1 MGMQKIVSVLA
12 VFAMMLAMSG
22 LAFAAVP
29 DKLLVSEQPETI
41 DADGV
46 SCTDITVQLVAEYAD
61 GHEEPV
67 KMCGIEVQCESQ
79 NPNIL
84 HATSAGG
91 AAVVNDATVVQ
102 WTDEFGKAKMEF
114 CSTGS
119 EEYNIDKDVEIVCRA
134 LQLEQDSST
143 VRVERVR
150 GTQIEATMCPQSG
163 YGDLSY
169 ETQQTLMAGPEFV
182 MADALADIIADGESH
197 VYVTGQIKG
206 EDCEDKLV
214 PVKKAGTMRFKS
226 LDTSIVRTCEPA
238 GTVYYNM
245 QGQKMTVIDDG
256 AILVETD
263 NGVAMAEFCSTGDGS
278 ENVGTAPITIES
290 VDYLNVDKTTIKV
303 TTTSQYGTTYKDGYL
318 AMSAMPSQILADGES
333 CLKACAQTRDQDY
346 RIIRKADWEVSFESD
361 DTNIVEALYPTSG
374 TDAGLTSDDTD
385 GEGIAIAKYCSAGTF
400 DGIYGGADNTGT
412 AVIRGAMMYIA
423 ELGSVSVDAK
433 TSQIWPVDIEA
444 TATMDLVNCDGLS
457 TVTVTGQLLDR
468 CGLAVKMPGR
478 LINFKSHDTSLLTPG
493 VISVATDEFG
503 KAKATFN
510 VADCKYADAN
520 EVEIEVSTMSPDAS
534 DSEYVT
540 VVKPKGFVPDGVNVY
555 TDQNALVTSHAKPYV
570 IAADGMSPI
579 EMTAQ
584 VCEWE
589 PNRCVGTFGNRRL
602 LDCDA
607 ANLIENPQLRQE
619 VCLVAGCTW
628 DPEPEEPEG
637 GVCSG
642 FSTLPCGAFDG
653 DEEACECFEC
663 TYGFCNPV
671 KRCGMEIQFEIED
684 THVVENVHDNVYAI
698 EGTHDGDAHP
708 SYVKMLTD
716 AEGKAT
722 IVLRSTGDAPVNKN
736 ICTRIKVT
744 GKDGVIFGQQAYAEV
759 CTKGYAGMHPN
770 ALWVWAEPAYIT
782 ADGKSHTTVRT
793 ALYYCYDD
801 LPGISKTMDQQ
812 NDYDYLFENC
822 KPVKKP
828 GVTVKFETLNTDAL
842 DDGMG
847 GYKIYDITDAYGQA
861 HATFQS
867 KGFDKQHM
875 GPAEIEAWTIG
886 SGEDVIQL
894 NTLIVGL
901 EEKTWPWC
909 PPYNDWFEEGS
920 PEAEA
925 DKDHDQYITDNELI
939 EYIMNVWFPS
949 GHTDD
954 DDMALIRV
962 IQAWETQL

>member
-1 MGMQKIVSVLA
+1 MGRQKLVSVLA
-12 VFAMMLAMSG
+12 VFAMIIAMSG
-22 LAFAAVP
+22 MASAAVP
-29 DKLLVSEQPETI
+29 DKLLVSEQPETL

-46 SCTDITVQLVAEYAD
+46 SCTDITVQLVAEYD
-61 GHEEPV
+61 NGDEEPV

-84 HATSAGG
+84 HASTGG
-91 AAVVNDATVVQ
+91 STAIA

-119 EEYNIDKDVEIVCRA
+119 EEYNIGDVQVICRA
-134 LQLEQDSST
+134 IQLEEDSSI
-143 VRVERVR
+143 VHVLSVR
-150 GTQIEATMCPQSG
+150 GELIEATMCPQSG
-163 YGDLSY
+163 YYDLSQ
-169 ETQQTLMAGPEFV
+169 EVRDRLEDSQQSPEFV
-182 MADALADIIADGESH
+182 LDDALADIIADGESH

-206 EDCEDKLV
+206 LDCDEELV
-214 PVKKAGTMRFKS
+214 PVKKAGVMRFKS
-226 LDTSIVRTCEPA
+226 LDTSIVKTCEPA

-245 QGQKMTVIDDG
+245 QGQKMTVLDDG

-278 ENVGTAPITIES
+278 ENVGTATIVIES
-290 VDYLNVDKTTIKV
+290 VDYLNVVKDEIEV

-346 RIIRKADWEVSFESD
+346 RIIRKPDWEVSFESD
-361 DTNIVEALYPTSG
+361 DTNIVEALYPTSP

-385 GEGIAIAKYCSAGTF
+385 DEGIAIAEYCSAGTF

-444 TATMDLVNCDGLS
+444 TATMDMVNCDGVS

-468 CGLAVKMPGR
+468 CDLAVKMAGR

-503 KAKATFN
+503 KANATFT
-510 VADCKYADAN
+510 VSDCKYANAD
-520 EVEIEVSTMSPDAS
+520 EVEIEVSTMSPEAS
-534 DSEYVT
+534 DYVDVE
-540 VVKPKGFVPDGVNVY
+540 VVKPHGFVPDGVNVY
-555 TDQNALVTSHAKPYV
+555 TDHNALVTSHAKPYV
-570 IAADGMSPI
+570 IAADGDSPI
-579 EMTAQ
+579 ELTAQ

-589 PNRCVGTFGNRRL
+589 PDRCVGTRGNSRL
-602 LDCDA
+602 VDCDNVNKWFSWSA
-607 ANLIENPQLRQE
+607 QLRQQI
-619 VCLVAGCTW
+619 CLSAGCTW
-628 DPEPEEPEG
+628 DPQDT
-637 GVCSG
+637 VCSG
-642 FSTLPCGAFDG
+642 FSDRTCAAFDG
-653 DEEACECFEC
+653 NERACSCFERC

-671 KRCGMEIQFEIED
+671 KRCGMEVQFEIED
-684 THVVENVHDNVYAI
+684 THVVENVHDNVDAI
-698 EGTHDGDAHP
+698 EGTHDGDAYP

-716 AEGKAT
+716 DEGTAT
-722 IVLRSTGDAPVNKN
+722 IILRSTGDAPTNKN
-736 ICTRIKVT
+736 ICTQIKVT
-744 GKDGVIFGQQAYAEV
+744 GKDGVIFEDEAYAEV

-782 ADGKSHTTVRT
+782 ADGISHTTVRT
-793 ALYYCYDD
+793 ALYYCYDE
-801 LPGISKTMDQQ
+801 LPTISKTLDQQ

-822 KPVKKP
+822 KPVKKS

-847 GYKIYDITDAYGQA
+847 GYKIYDITDEYGQA

-909 PPYNDWFEEGS
+909 PPYSAWFEEGS
-920 PEAEA
+920 PEATA
-925 DKDHDQYITDNELI
+925 DVDHDQYITDNELI
-939 EYIMNVWFPS
+939 EYIMNVWMNSYHPIDNPY
-949 GHTDD
+949 GQDD
-954 DDMALIRV
+954 AALIQV
-962 IQAWETQL
+962 IVAWLTQL

>member
-29 DKLLVSEQPETI
+29 DKLLVSEQPETL

-79 NPNIL
+79 NPNVL
-84 HATSAGG
+84 QASTGG
-91 AAVVNDATVVQ
+91 AVAVQ

-119 EEYNIDKDVEIVCRA
+119 EEYNIGSVQIICRSI
-134 LQLEQDSST
+134 QLEEDSSS
-143 VRVERVR
+143 VRVERLR
-150 GTQIEATMCPQSG
+150 GDLIEATMCPQSG
-163 YGDLSY
+163 FDDLSPA
-169 ETQQTLMAGPEFV
+169 TQQILMSGPEFV
-182 MADALADIIADGESH
+182 LADALADIIADGESH
-197 VYVTGQIKG
+197 VYITGQVKDV
-206 EDCEDKLV
+206 DCYGDRV

-226 LDTSIVRTCEPA
+226 LNTAVVKTCEPA

-263 NGVAMAEFCSTGDGS
+263 NGVALAEFCSTGDGQ
-278 ENVGTAPITIES
+278 ENTGFSMIVIES
-290 VDYLNVDKTTIKV
+290 VDYLNMQPDQIKV
-303 TTTSQYGTTYKDGYL
+303 TATSQYGTTYKDGYL

-346 RIIRKADWEVSFESD
+346 RIIKKANWLVSFESD
-361 DTNIVEALYPTSG
+361 DTNIVEALYPTSP
-374 TDAGLTSDDTD
+374 TDAGLTTDDTD
-385 GEGIAIAKYCSAGTF
+385 DEGIAIAKYCSAGTF
-400 DGIYGGADNTGT
+400 DALNVGEAE
-412 AVIRGAMMYIA
+412 IRGAMMYIA
-423 ELGSVSVDAK
+423 ELGSVTVETK
-433 TSQIWPVDIEA
+433 TSQIWPVAVEA
-444 TATMDLVNCDGLS
+444 TATMDLVNCDGVS
-457 TVTVTGQLLDR
+457 TVTVTAQLLDR
-468 CGLAVKMPGR
+468 CNLTVGLAGR
-478 LINFKSHDTSLLTPG
+478 LINFHSSDIGLLKNPDPQG
-493 VISVATDEFG
+493 QQAVITVATDEFG
-503 KAKATFN
+503 KAKATFITT
-510 VADCKYADAN
+510 DCKSVDAGD
-520 EVEIEVSTMSPDAS
+520 VTIDVSTMSPDTTSPAI
-534 DSEYVT
+534 VT

-589 PNRCVGTFGNRRL
+589 PERCVGTFGNVWHV
-602 LDCDA
+602 DCSH
-607 ANLIENPQLRQE
+607 ANLIDDPQLRQE

-628 DPEPEEPEG
+628 DPQDD
-637 GVCSG
+637 VCSG
-642 FSTLPCGAFDG
+642 FSTLPCNAFDG
-653 DEEACECFEC
+653 NENCCTGLGC

-698 EGTHDGDAHP
+698 EGTHNGDAYP

-736 ICTRIKVT
+736 ICTLIKVT
-744 GKDGVIFGQQAYAEV
+744 GKDGVIFDKKAFAEV

-793 ALYYCYDD
+793 ALYYCYNEEEM
-801 LPGISKTMDQQ
+801 PTISKTLDQQ
-812 NDYDYLFENC
+812 NDYNYLFENC
-822 KPVKKP
+822 KPVKKS

-886 SGEDVIQL
+886 SGENVIQL

-909 PPYNDWFEEGS
+909 PPMGDWFDVGS

-925 DKDHDQYITDNELI
+925 DQDHDQYITDNELI

-949 GHTDD
+949 GHSDD

>member
-29 DKLLVSEQPETI
+29 DKLLVSEQPKTI

-46 SCTDITVQLVAEYAD
+46 SCTDVTVQLIAEYAD

-84 HATSAGG
+84 HATCAGG
-91 AAVVNDATVVQ
+91 ATVVSDATVVQ
-102 WTDEFGKAKMEF
+102 WTDEFGKAKMVF

-119 EEYNIDKDVEIVCRA
+119 EEYNIDDDVEIVCRA
-134 LQLEQDSST
+134 LQLEEDSSK
-143 VRVERVR
+143 VRVERIPGEV
-150 GTQIEATMCPQSG
+150 IEATMCPQSG
-163 YGDLSY
+163 YYDLSQ
-169 ETQQTLMAGPEFV
+169 ETRDRLEDPQQSPDFV
-182 MADALADIIADGESH
+182 LDDALADIIADGESH
-197 VYVTGQIKG
+197 VYITGQIKG
-206 EDCEDKLV
+206 EDCEDELI

-226 LDTSIVRTCEPA
+226 LDTSIVKTCKPA
-238 GTVYYNM
+238 GTNYTNM
-245 QGQKMTVIDDG
+245 QGQWMYVLDDG
-256 AILVETD
+256 AILVEAPE
-263 NGVAMAEFCSTGDGS
+263 GVAMAEFCSSGDGS
-278 ENVGTAPITIES
+278 ENVGTATIVIES
-290 VDYLNVDKTTIKV
+290 VDYLNVDKTTIEVK
-303 TTTSQYGTTYKDGYL
+303 TTSQYGTTYKDGYL

-346 RIIRKADWEVSFESD
+346 RIIRKPDWEVSFESD
-361 DTNIVEALYPTSG
+361 DTNIVEALYPTSP

-385 GEGIAIAKYCSAGTF
+385 DEGVAIAEYCSAGTF

-412 AVIRGAMMYIA
+412 AVIRGAMMYIK
-423 ELGSVSVDAK
+423 ELASVSVDAK
-433 TSQIWPVDIEA
+433 TSQIWPVDVEA
-444 TATMDLVNCDGLS
+444 TATMDVVNCDGIS

-493 VISVATDEFG
+493 VISVATDAFG
-503 KAKATFN
+503 KAKATFH
-510 VADCKYADAN
+510 VADCKYADAD
-520 EVEIEVSTMSPDAS
+520 EVEIEVSTMSPETHKFVS
-534 DSEYVT
+534 VE

-555 TDQNALVTSHAKPYV
+555 TDHNALVTSHAKPYV
-570 IAADGMSPI
+570 IAADGTSPV

-589 PNRCVGTFGNRRL
+589 PDRCVGTLGNNKFI
-602 LDCDA
+602 DC
-607 ANLIENPQLRQE
+607 ANANNLPPQYRQE
-619 VCLVAGCTW
+619 VCLLAGCTW
-628 DPEPEEPEG
+628 DPQDE
-637 GVCSG
+637 VCSG
-642 FSTLPCGAFDG
+642 FSTLPCNAFDG
-653 DEEACECFEC
+653 NERACNCFEC

-684 THVVENVHDNVYAI
+684 THIVENAGDNVYAI
-698 EGTHDGDAHP
+698 EGTHDGDDYP

-736 ICTRIKVT
+736 DCTLIKVT
-744 GKDGVIFGQQAYAEV
+744 GKDGVIFEKEAYAEV

-782 ADGKSHTTVRT
+782 ADGKSHTTVRA

-801 LPGISKTMDQQ
+801 LPEISKTMDQQ
-812 NDYDYLFENC
+812 NDYTYLFDSC
-822 KPVKKP
+822 KPVKKS

-847 GYKIYDITDAYGQA
+847 GYKIYDTTDEFGQA

-875 GPAEIEAWTIG
+875 GPAEIEAWTVG
-886 SGEDVIQL
+886 SGENVIQL
-894 NTLIVGL
+894 NTLVVGL

-909 PPYNDWFEEGS
+909 PTYSEWFTPGS

-925 DKDHDQYITDNELI
+925 DQDNDQYITDNELI

-962 IQAWETQL
+962 IQAWEQQL